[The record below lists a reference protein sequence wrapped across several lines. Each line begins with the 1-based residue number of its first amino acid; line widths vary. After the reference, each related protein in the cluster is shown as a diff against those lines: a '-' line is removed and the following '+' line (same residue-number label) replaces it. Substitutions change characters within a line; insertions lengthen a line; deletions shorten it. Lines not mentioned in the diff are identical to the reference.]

1 MIQQH
6 VRRTVLTSTALAA
19 GLVTLL
25 AGCGS
30 SGDTAAPTAPPPAT
44 TTTPGTPAP
53 GDDATTPG
61 AGATGGA
68 DAGGGTTGEGPGGS
82 SGDEGAGDGLEL
94 ARCAT
99 GDLELSVADEDA
111 AAGSRHVDLVLT
123 NTGDDAC
130 WLQGWPGVSFVGGG
144 DGEQVGASATLDR
157 SSVHD
162 TVTLDPGGTAHAPLT
177 VSVAQNFP
185 AESCSPVQP
194 DGFRVYPPGSTESLY
209 VPDADLEACAST
221 DVTLLTVQALQPG
234 S

>member
-1 MIQQH
+1 MIQTR
-6 VRRTVLTSTALAA
+6 VRPVVLAAVLT
-19 GLVTLL
+19 GLVLL
-25 AGCGS
+25 GGCSPSDGSAG
-30 SGDTAAPTAPPPAT
+30 PTAPATEPSPGSPPAT
-44 TTTPGTPAP
+44 TAPAGT
-53 GDDATTPG
+53 GSTG
-61 AGATGGA
+61 A
-68 DAGGGTTGEGPGGS
+68 TGEGPGGS
-82 SGDEGAGDGLEL
+82 SGDDGAGDGLGT

-99 GDLELSVADEDA
+99 ADLDLTVVGQDA

-144 DGEQVGASATLDR
+144 DGKQVGAAATLDR

-162 TVTLDPGGTAHAPLT
+162 TVTLEPGGTAHAPLT
-177 VSVAQNFP
+177 VTVAQNYP

-209 VPDADLEACAST
+209 VPDADLEACASP
-221 DVTLLTVQALQPG
+221 DITLLTVQALQPG

>member
-1 MIQQH
+1 MQPH
-6 VRRTVLTSTALAA
+6 VRRTALTAGLAA
-19 GLVTLL
+19 GLVTVL
-25 AGCGS
+25 AGCGPS
-30 SGDTAAPTAPPPAT
+30 DDTAGPTGPAT
-44 TTTPGTPAP
+44 TTTTAPSTPAP

-61 AGATGGA
+61 AGATG
-68 DAGGGTTGEGPGGS
+68 DAGVDGGTSGEGPGGS

-99 GDLELSVADEDA
+99 GDLALTVTAQDA

-123 NTGDDAC
+123 NTGGDAC

-157 SSVHD
+157 SSAHD

-177 VSVAQNFP
+177 VSVAQNYP

-209 VPDADLEACAST
+209 VPDADLEACASP